1 MAALGSQAIASFSDV
16 TDAGVCGR
24 QCDKED
30 SCKAFSFNQSGHCVL
45 WEIVNGTRFN
55 TEESI
60 FFRICKD
67 TCAGQPVKRGE
78 EKKDGSDKP
87 VSIAKWTQGK
97 HNRSK
102 DT

>member
-1 MAALGSQAIASFSDV
+1 MCRLE
-16 TDAGVCGR
+16 
-24 QCDKED
+24 CDKVD
-30 SCKAFSFNQSGHCVL
+30 SCMGFSYDKAARSCAL
-45 WEIVNGTRFN
+45 WKYMNGFIQHDGGMTLIRL
-55 TEESI
+55 
-60 FFRICKD
+60 CKD